1 MIFDECREQ
10 AAEFGRAV
18 HGPNGRCQWCL
29 FDKEEFEARTIPTA
43 ARDRM
48 TNRGLGKAEQAAL
61 LAELGMGSESTVMEA
76 RELLFLGGIRSR
88 RKQDEILA
96 EAGSPD
102 PVVSLCLDLLADM
115 PADIRRGLASKAFP
129 GKPSGAQVVGRK
141 LGRLDKD
148 DPRNWLSPRNL
159 ALLREFYR
167 EHGRL
172 PALVVLRYP
181 DGSVV
186 APERFRAALAY
197 RFDLET
203 QDIF

>member
-10 AAEFGRAV
+10 AAEFGRSV
-18 HGPNGRCQWCL
+18 HGPNGRCQWCS
-29 FDKEEFEARTIPTA
+29 FDKDEFESLKISPA
-43 ARDRM
+43 ARERM
-48 TNRGLGKAEQAAL
+48 ANSGLGKSEQAAL
-61 LAELGMGSESTVMEA
+61 LAELGMGSEFTTMEA
-76 RELLFLGGIRSR
+76 RELLYLGGIRSR
-88 RKQDEILA
+88 CEQDRILA
-96 EAGSPD
+96 QAGSPD
-102 PVVSLCLDLLADM
+102 PVVSLCRDLLTHM
-115 PADIRRGLASKAFP
+115 PADVRQRLASKAFP
-129 GKPSGAQVVGRK
+129 GKPPAARVEGRK
-141 LGRLDKD
+141 LGRVDKD
-148 DPRNWLSPRNL
+148 DPRSWLNPRKL

-197 RFDLET
+197 RLDLET